1 MGLGRC
7 GSRTSSVST
16 RCHPQHCLDCASDGS
31 AHLGLLLRLVLS
43 HLPSSS
49 LSSSHSDRMTVLL
62 HVVCLLAG
70 CHCHHGHP
78 HCLCPTLHC
87 LSLSRYLR
95 KAVSCASVFPTWG
108 SCPVGGF
115 LFPLHTVCA
124 IATPCGPSGRALR
137 SELTHLQGMVSCLG
151 REKHVSSP
159 TLQPPSQ

>member
-31 AHLGLLLRLVLS
+31 AHLGLLLGLVLS

-78 HCLCPTLHC
+78 RCLCPTLHC
-87 LSLSRYLR
+87 LSLSLLEEGCFLCFCI
-95 KAVSCASVFPTWG
+95 SHL
-108 SCPVGGF
+108 GF
-115 LFPLHTVCA
+115 LSRRRLPLPFTHCMCNSD
-124 IATPCGPSGRALR
+124 PPWPQRAG
-137 SELTHLQGMVSCLG
+137 T
-151 REKHVSSP
+151 KK
-159 TLQPPSQ
+159 